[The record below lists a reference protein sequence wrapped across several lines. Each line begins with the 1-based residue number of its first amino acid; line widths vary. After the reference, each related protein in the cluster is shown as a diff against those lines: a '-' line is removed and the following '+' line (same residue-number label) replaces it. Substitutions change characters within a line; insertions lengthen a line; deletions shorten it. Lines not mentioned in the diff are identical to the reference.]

1 LLKIR
6 IMEKELIAIT
16 EYCINYDI
24 EPSFIDSLEESGL
37 IMLTSINQ
45 EKFIHIAQ
53 LQEMDRYIHFHYD
66 LQINVEGIDAIMHL
80 LNKVNHMQEEI
91 QQLKRLLNLHDAK

>member
-1 LLKIR
+1 
-6 IMEKELIAIT
+6 MEKELIAIK

-37 IMLTSINQ
+37 IILTSINE
-45 EKFIHIAQ
+45 EKFIRIEQ

-66 LQINVEGIDAIMHL
+66 LHINIEGIDAIRHL
-80 LNKVNHMQEEI
+80 LDKINRMRDEI
-91 QQLKRLLNLHDAK
+91 QQLKRLLQLHELK

>member
-1 LLKIR
+1 
-6 IMEKELIAIT
+6 MEKELIAIT

-37 IMLTSINQ
+37 IMLTSINE
-45 EKFIHIAQ
+45 EKFIHIEQ

-66 LQINVEGIDAIMHL
+66 LQINIEGIDAIRHL
-80 LNKVNHMQEEI
+80 LDKVNHMQEEI
-91 QQLKRLLNLHDAK
+91 QQLKRLLHLREIK